1 MLSSVDRDE
10 ERFSLDEIGRTV
22 PAEDFDFS
30 LLPPDARRVGTPE
43 FRQAVNEYLKRE
55 FGGFGG
61 SARTLVGDYV
71 IGVGWDAE
79 PRRFDPL
86 EVAVGKLKRGQF
98 REGIQLL
105 ELVRSKTPDDPAVL
119 YYLGM
124 ALSET
129 GRLDRAVNHLR
140 RLVTLEPDQANGRVA
155 LAVALVRQDR
165 VEEATEELRE
175 ALRIEPDNTFA
186 LRNLGACLLKAGKV
200 TEAEEG
206 LRRAVDL
213 DPSDQQ
219 SWFGL
224 AEAVFGLGR
233 PEDADEFF
241 RKAAEVD
248 PSSDVAELCRRR
260 LSEIAHTTFRSRTP
274 GIERL
279 DAVMY
284 LLGAIE
290 KFEKMSPQEVQ
301 KIGFEVATLGM
312 KGFDVNDS
320 TQKYQLRS
328 LPGRFSGL
336 HMVSLMYAAYKI
348 ISPGQ
353 DVGFDLS
360 NEYALALEMRRQKKG
375 EP

>member
-1 MLSSVDRDE
+1 MHYE
-10 ERFSLDEIGRTV
+10 FSIA
-22 PAEDFDFS
+22 PEDFDLS
-30 LLPPDARRVGTPE
+30 LLPPNARRVGTPE
-43 FRQAVNEYLKRE
+43 FRQAVNDYLKRE

-61 SARTLVGDYV
+61 TARIVVGDEV
-71 IGVGWDAE
+71 IGVSWDAE
-79 PRRFDPL
+79 PKRFDPL
-86 EVAVGKLKRGQF
+86 EIAVGKLKRGQYK
-98 REGIQLL
+98 EGIQLL

-119 YYLGM
+119 YNLGM

-129 GRLDRAVNHLR
+129 GRLDRAVGCLR
-140 RLVTLEPDQANGRVA
+140 RLVALEPDQANGRVA

-165 VEEATEELRE
+165 IEEATEELRE
-175 ALRIEPDNTFA
+175 ALRIDPDNTFA
-186 LRNLGACLLKAGKV
+186 LRNLGACLLKTGKV

-224 AEAVFGLGR
+224 AEAVFGLER
-233 PEDADEFF
+233 PEDADELY
-241 RKAAEVD
+241 RRAVEVD
-248 PSSDVAELCRRR
+248 PTSDVAELARKR
-260 LSEIAHTTFRSRTP
+260 LSEIAHATFRSRTP
-274 GIERL
+274 GVERL

-336 HMVSLMYAAYKI
+336 HMVSLMYAAFKI
-348 ISPGQ
+348 IAPGQ

-360 NEYALALEMRRQKKG
+360 NEYALALEMRRQRKG